1 MKKFS
6 KRTAIVT
13 GGASGIGGGCAKK
26 LASEGTTVLI
36 VDINE
41 ATAKKTIEY
50 ILENGGS
57 AEYLIGDVSDE
68 NVSKQMVDKAINMTG
83 RLDFLIQNAY

>member
-26 LASEGTTVLI
+26 LASEI
-36 VDINE
+36 V
-41 ATAKKTIEY
+41 KTS
-50 ILENGGS
+50 LD
-57 AEYLIGDVSDE
+57 A
-68 NVSKQMVDKAINMTG
+68 SKE
-83 RLDFLIQNAY
+83 

>member
-1 MKKFS
+1 MKKFR
-6 KRTAIVT
+6 KRTGIVS

-41 ATAKKTIEY
+41 ATAKKTVEY
-50 ILENGGS
+50 ILENGG
-57 AEYLIGDVSDE
+57 
-68 NVSKQMVDKAINMTG
+68 
-83 RLDFLIQNAY
+83 